1 MELELSF
8 FQRVASEHIFS
19 LFFITGFLSD
29 STRVFLR
36 STFAFLLLSKG
47 LSTMLFVRHTHTHIN
62 TACHQLPVATANP
75 LGPCPP
81 NTELGVS
88 RVLIFASWS
97 HGLSQS
103 LDTICRQ
110 ASASQRHEDKNEAA
124 QRRARG
130 TRTTGAGECSSCCT
144 YRPVDARPRTACPT
158 TCPRATGDVRRLRAR
173 RRPAVLDL

>member
-1 MELELSF
+1 MHPKEKGRKYQFLQPPLKTEHLWLACNATMH
-8 FQRVASEHIFS
+8 AS
-19 LFFITGFLSD
+19 
-29 STRVFLR
+29 
-36 STFAFLLLSKG
+36 
-47 LSTMLFVRHTHTHIN
+47 
-62 TACHQLPVATANP
+62 CQLPVATANP